1 MLLLQVPPP
10 DPFVPAVPQNPAG
23 AMDTKGFMDSLLA
36 DITATAGP
44 EMWTTGMLLLRSLAA
59 ILVVWTGVR
68 VAFEGDFRPWDL
80 IRLVMAIAVPW
91 GMMAFYVTPIPNT
104 TLTFPGAI
112 IEGGNWIQR
121 TLIGNV
127 ATDWMDTYM
136 ELAQNMFN
144 RGTGTD
150 TSSGLLWMIWTG
162 LTNISSMVI
171 GAINTLIFQ
180 VFLMLMALILLGVYS
195 ITMAQVMWAQ
205 IAPGHSHDPGSALH
219 SLPAHRAPQFPV
231 LGWFKA
237 LWTYS
242 LYGALAAAIMRV
254 YMGISRGY
262 INAIMGAG
270 PGADDFWQAVAWT
283 VALFPSLDLRLDRG
297 IRCGEPRN
305 PACLRWR
312 RRRRR
317 ARRGSRGRGAEG
329 RNEGSRIGAKQWQTK
344 KKKKPADAGSEY
356 AEIWG
361 ETIHANR
368 HLRVLSIGLAVLV
381 LLLAAGVVRLSSV
394 APAPAD
400 RCSRG

>member
-44 EMWTTGMLLLRSLAA
+44 EMWTTGMLLLRGLAA

-104 TLTFPGAI
+104 TFTFPGAI

-150 TSSGLLWMIWTG
+150 TGSGLLWMVWTG

-180 VFLMLMALILLGVYS
+180 IFLILMALILLGVYS

-205 IAPGHSHDPGSALH
+205 IALAILLILGPLFIPFLLIEPLSFL
-219 SLPAHRAPQFPV
+219 FW
-231 LGWFKA
+231 GWFKA

-283 VALFPSLDLRLDRG
+283 VALFPLLISASIAAFGVGSLATQLVSGGGGGGGGLG
-297 IRCGEPRN
+297 GGV
-305 PACLRWR
+305 AAV
-312 RRRRR
+312 
-317 ARRGSRGRGAEG
+317 ARKVSTKGA
-329 RNEGSRIGAKQWQTK
+329 A
-344 KKKKPADAGSEY
+344 
-356 AEIWG
+356 
-361 ETIHANR
+361 
-368 HLRVLSIGLAVLV
+368 
-381 LLLAAGVVRLSSV
+381 
-394 APAPAD
+394 
-400 RCSRG
+400 